1 MQNNNKLTILKTNIM
16 KLKSLKNV
24 EVINKEV
31 LDLVNGGIQ
40 IADSQTADVSSTSG
54 DSVSKD

>member
-1 MQNNNKLTILKTNIM
+1 M

-24 EVINKEV
+24 EVINKAD
-31 LDLVNGGIQ
+31 LNLVNGG
-40 IADSQTADVSSTSG
+40 SVPKESTSGDVTSTSG

>member
-1 MQNNNKLTILKTNIM
+1 M

-31 LDLVNGGIQ
+31 LDLVNGGINP
-40 IADSQTADVSSTSG
+40 ADSTSGDVTSTSG